1 MINLKNIKP
10 LGVKEEFIM
19 DLLQLYQFKGKD
31 YYYDNLFKNDSEA
44 IIRKNIKSELLAVA
58 EYLKLDITEPRKKLL
73 FKKNCQPKNND
84 EKFYINL
91 KNTLVKFIGNY
102 KTFEFE
108 SNEILML
115 VKRLYGD
122 SENIRYRTYK
132 QVVDSMSLVE
142 NTKLVSLR
150 DEIQAM
156 LVEFKMKLDSKKY
169 ENTNLIANFYIDY
182 INQEFF
188 TNHNDFLA
196 IMIMYVLLFASGFT
210 VFKYTSFFE
219 LLIKYK
225 SELKNATLKANMN
238 YEDGYSDTRMLDE
251 LIIKILLEAY
261 DNVEEY
267 VNAYSFDTNN
277 SKEDNIVT
285 IIYKLP
291 QEFTKDDIRNRDP
304 LSSDS
309 TINRA
314 LQRLSKEKKIR
325 SLGYG
330 RSAKW
335 LRIEKEQSYND
346 LRQISL
352 FELTDEDHDL
362 D

>member
-10 LGVKEEFIM
+10 LGVKEESIM

-132 QVVDSMSLVE
+132 QAVDSMSLVE

-277 SKEDNIVT
+277 SKEDNIVA

>member
-10 LGVKEEFIM
+10 LGVKEESIM

-219 LLIKYK
+219 LLIKYQ

-277 SKEDNIVT
+277 SKEDNIVA

>member
-10 LGVKEEFIM
+10 LGVKEESIM

-277 SKEDNIVT
+277 SKEDNIVA

>member
-10 LGVKEEFIM
+10 LGVKEESIM

-150 DEIQAM
+150 DEIQTM

-225 SELKNATLKANMN
+225 SELKNATLKANLN

-277 SKEDNIVT
+277 SKEDNIVA

>member
-10 LGVKEEFIM
+10 LGVKEESIM

-73 FKKNCQPKNND
+73 FKKNCQPKNSD

-277 SKEDNIVT
+277 SKEDNIVA

>member
-10 LGVKEEFIM
+10 LGVKEESIM

-44 IIRKNIKSELLAVA
+44 IIRKNIKAELLAVA
-58 EYLKLDITEPRKKLL
+58 NYLKLDITEPRKKLL

-84 EKFYINL
+84 ERFYINL
-91 KNTLVKFIGNY
+91 KNTLVKFVGNY

-108 SNEILML
+108 SNEILL
-115 VKRLYGD
+115 LAKRLYGD
-122 SENIRYRTYK
+122 FDNIRYRTYK
-132 QVVDSMSLVE
+132 KAVEGISLVE
-142 NTKLVSLR
+142 STKLVSLR
-150 DEIQAM
+150 DEIQEM
-156 LVEFKMKLDSKKY
+156 LVTFKSKLDSNKY

-188 TNHNDFLA
+188 TNHNDFIG
-196 IMIMYVLLFASGFT
+196 IMLVYVLLFASGIT

-225 SELKNATLKANMN
+225 DDFKNATLKANMN

-261 DNVEEY
+261 NNVEEY
-267 VNAYSFDTNN
+267 VNAYSFDTSN
-277 SKEDNIVT
+277 SKEENIIG

-291 QEFTKDDIRNRDP
+291 QEFTKEDIRNRDP

-314 LQRLSKEKKIR
+314 LAKLSKEKKIR
-325 SLGYG
+325 SLGFG

-335 LRIEKEQSYND
+335 IRIEKDPSYND